1 MSNTFRFIV
10 SPSTDVYY
18 NLAAESHFLHHT
30 SENLFLF
37 WQSESAVVCGKHQNL
52 CAEINYAACQH
63 LGIKAA
69 RRVSGGGTVYHDL
82 GNLNFAYI
90 QDLGTTLDKAVNYK
104 RFLEPIRQAL
114 STLGIES
121 TYSQRDDLLYQGLK
135 FSGNA
140 QHIFQQQKRV
150 LHHGTL
156 LLNANIHHLG
166 KALKTDG
173 NYQDKA
179 VKSNRSEVTNLGD
192 HHPTLTDIP
201 NTIDQLSQAL
211 IPLLQAEASTI
222 APEEHQAI
230 IALRNEKF
238 CTDEWIL
245 GYSPNYKH
253 QRAFT
258 VDNHSYQL
266 NMEVTKGSISQFVL
280 LDSNLTPVFEKACK
294 QVIDKP
300 IVPHTFELAFA
311 DTALSSPHHHLHFF

>member
-1 MSNTFRFIV
+1 MYTTTWRQNRIFTPYFGK
-10 SPSTDVYY
+10 P
-18 NLAAESHFLHHT
+18 L
-30 SENLFLF
+30 LF

-156 LLNANIHHLG
+156 LLNANIHNLG

-211 IPLLQAEASTI
+211 IPCSRQKHPPSPQKSTKPSSPCAMKNSVQTNGFLAIPPTTNTNARSPLTTI
-222 APEEHQAI
+222 A
-230 IALRNEKF
+230 
-238 CTDEWIL
+238 T
-245 GYSPNYKH
+245 
-253 QRAFT
+253 T
-258 VDNHSYQL
+258 
-266 NMEVTKGSISQFVL
+266 
-280 LDSNLTPVFEKACK
+280 
-294 QVIDKP
+294 
-300 IVPHTFELAFA
+300 
-311 DTALSSPHHHLHFF
+311 